1 MTVAVTETF
10 HAQELAWAKKQV
22 EYARFERK
30 QRSQAND
37 LVWIVKA
44 GGKYQVTERG
54 QLWYTKGDSF
64 TNRDEAIAEAQKR
77 LDARLAVED
86 LESHTYVRTVVM
98 RDKKE
103 DL

>member
-1 MTVAVTETF
+1 MTVATTDTF
-10 HAQELAWAKKQV
+10 RAQELAWAKKQI

-30 QRSQAND
+30 QRNQAND

-54 QLWYTKGDSF
+54 QLWYAKGDAF
-64 TNRDEAIAEAQKR
+64 TNRDEAIAEANKR
-77 LDARLAVED
+77 LVARLAVED
-86 LESHTYVRTVVM
+86 LQPNNYVRTVVM